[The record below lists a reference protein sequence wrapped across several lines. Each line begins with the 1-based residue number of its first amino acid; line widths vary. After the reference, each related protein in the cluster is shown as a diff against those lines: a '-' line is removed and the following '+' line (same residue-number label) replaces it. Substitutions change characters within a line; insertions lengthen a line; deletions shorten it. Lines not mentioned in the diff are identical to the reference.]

1 MPKMKTKLLEQQ
13 VRKGEEAENNSG
25 RNQAYFSF

>member
-13 VRKGEEAENNSG
+13 VRKGEEENNSG

>member
-1 MPKMKTKLLEQQ
+1 MKTKLLEQQ
-13 VRKGEEAENNSG
+13 VRKGEDEENNCG